1 MPPPQRDDDDPFYAI
16 VESIMRISLAGF
28 GGALAGMSLSRR
40 GAVVSAAAAKVV
52 VKSDTVGL
60 RNSGKKR
67 LQSQQTI
74 VRTTPPTAGI
84 VDRDLP
90 TAWAVACGV
99 FAGVVEFTRTMSP
112 TTIIRQLVDV
122 TMIDDA
128 GVDDTGKNLDNP
140 TTIITIGDTGA
151 DDTGKN
157 SDNQTTITTMMGIS
171 TWTIDSTSMTT
182 VSDYSIGGAIAGA
195 IFQGS
200 AIQTRARRGIDLTA
214 IRGKP
219 LSGILPG
226 AALGLS
232 AGILIVAIDYAQI
245 LLEEKFGTA
254 EYNDEVALDGYP
266 SAALE
271 KSGNATMIPA
281 DIKAMSNEELM
292 KSIEKLK
299 KGDSEESLST
309 QLSSSSEDSSRSRSP
324 MWRRI
329 IFFWRRE

>member
-1 MPPPQRDDDDPFYAI
+1 MNETMAPPQRDDDPFYSI
-16 VESIMRISLAGF
+16 VESVMRISLAGF

-40 GAVVSAAAAKVV
+40 GVVASAVAAKVV
-52 VKSDTVGL
+52 VNAKSTVDTVG
-60 RNSGKKR
+60 RNIIGKKR
-67 LQSQQTI
+67 LQSQQTV

-122 TMIDDA
+122 TIGDA
-128 GVDDTGKNLDNP
+128 GTDDTGMNLDNADAI
-140 TTIITIGDTGA
+140 TTI
-151 DDTGKN
+151 
-157 SDNQTTITTMMGIS
+157 MGMS
-171 TWTIDSTSMTT
+171 SLTLDSTTMTT
-182 VSDYSIGGAIAGA
+182 VSDYGIGGAIAGA

-200 AIQTRARRGIDLTA
+200 AIQTRARRGVDLTA
-214 IRGKP
+214 IRGRP

-254 EYNDEVALDGYP
+254 EYDDEVALDVNP
-266 SAALE
+266 SAAFE
-271 KSGNATMIPA
+271 KSGHDTMIPA

-309 QLSSSSEDSSRSRSP
+309 QLSSSSEDSFRSRSP

>member
-1 MPPPQRDDDDPFYAI
+1 MFCFIRHNDLNETMAPPRRDDDPFYSI
-16 VESIMRISLAGF
+16 VESVMRISLAGF

-40 GAVVSAAAAKVV
+40 GVAASAVAAKAVVNAKSTV
-52 VKSDTVGL
+52 DTVG
-60 RNSGKKR
+60 RNIGKKR

-122 TMIDDA
+122 T
-128 GVDDTGKNLDNP
+128 
-140 TTIITIGDTGA
+140 IGDAGA
-151 DDTGKN
+151 DDTGMN
-157 SDNQTTITTMMGIS
+157 LDNADAITTIMGMS
-171 TWTIDSTSMTT
+171 SLTLDSTTMTT
-182 VSDYSIGGAIAGA
+182 VSDYAIGGAIAGA

-200 AIQTRARRGIDLTA
+200 AIQTRARRGVDLTA
-214 IRGKP
+214 IRGRP

-254 EYNDEVALDGYP
+254 EYDDEVALDVNP
-266 SAALE
+266 SAAFE
-271 KSGNATMIPA
+271 KSGHATMIPA

-292 KSIEKLK
+292 KSIERLK

-309 QLSSSSEDSSRSRSP
+309 QLSLRSP

>member
-1 MPPPQRDDDDPFYAI
+1 MSMPPPQRDDDDPFYSI

-52 VKSDTVGL
+52 AKSSDTVGL
-60 RNSGKKR
+60 RNIGKKR

-112 TTIIRQLVDV
+112 TTIIRQLFDV

-128 GVDDTGKNLDNP
+128 GV
-140 TTIITIGDTGA
+140 

-182 VSDYSIGGAIAGA
+182 VSDYAIGGAIAGA

-232 AGILIVAIDYAQI
+232 AGMLIVAIDYAQI

-271 KSGNATMIPA
+271 KSGHATMIPA

-309 QLSSSSEDSSRSRSP
+309 QLSSSSEDSSQSRRP

>member
-1 MPPPQRDDDDPFYAI
+1 MNETTMAPPRRYDDPFYSI
-16 VESIMRISLAGF
+16 VESVMRISLAGF

-40 GAVVSAAAAKVV
+40 GVVASAVAAKVV
-52 VKSDTVGL
+52 VNAKSTVDTVG
-60 RNSGKKR
+60 RNIGKKR
-67 LQSQQTI
+67 LQSQQTV

-99 FAGVVEFTRTMSP
+99 FAAVVEFTRTMSP

-122 TMIDDA
+122 TIGDA
-128 GVDDTGKNLDNP
+128 GTDDTGMNLDNADAI
-140 TTIITIGDTGA
+140 TTI
-151 DDTGKN
+151 
-157 SDNQTTITTMMGIS
+157 MGMS
-171 TWTIDSTSMTT
+171 SLTLDSTIMTT
-182 VSDYSIGGAIAGA
+182 VSDYAIGGAIAGA

-200 AIQTRARRGIDLTA
+200 AIQTRARRGVDLTA
-214 IRGKP
+214 IRGRP

-232 AGILIVAIDYAQI
+232 AGILIVAIDYAQV

-254 EYNDEVALDGYP
+254 EYDDEVALDVNP
-266 SAALE
+266 SAAFE
-271 KSGNATMIPA
+271 KSGHATMIPA

-309 QLSSSSEDSSRSRSP
+309 QVSLSEDSSRSRSP

-329 IFFWRRE
+329 VFFWRRE

>member
-1 MPPPQRDDDDPFYAI
+1 MAPPQRDDDPFYST
-16 VESIMRISLAGF
+16 VESVMRISLAGF

-40 GAVVSAAAAKVV
+40 GVVASAVAAKVV
-52 VKSDTVGL
+52 VNAKSTVDTVG
-60 RNSGKKR
+60 RIIGKKR
-67 LQSQQTI
+67 LQSQQTV

-122 TMIDDA
+122 TIGDA
-128 GVDDTGKNLDNP
+128 GTDDTGMNLDNADAI
-140 TTIITIGDTGA
+140 TTI
-151 DDTGKN
+151 
-157 SDNQTTITTMMGIS
+157 MGMS
-171 TWTIDSTSMTT
+171 SLTLDSTIMTT
-182 VSDYSIGGAIAGA
+182 VSDYGIGGAIAGA

-200 AIQTRARRGIDLTA
+200 AIQTRARRGVDLTA
-214 IRGKP
+214 IRGRP

-254 EYNDEVALDGYP
+254 EYDDEVALDASP
-266 SAALE
+266 SAAFE
-271 KSGNATMIPA
+271 KSGHDTMIPA

-299 KGDSEESLST
+299 KGNSEESLST
-309 QLSSSSEDSSRSRSP
+309 QSRSRSP